1 MRNKHPQDTQ
11 DAFNTMVA
19 ARTHSVK
26 QPEHR
31 LFDVSRGAL
40 PFLCITLSRF
50 VGPPGLLCF
59 SRCTFS
65 AHPFLWS
72 ILSGL
77 RLLAVLMVHILFF
90 GSPRQDLHMY
100 TFVGYSGLLCFS
112 RCPFFFPSHR
122 PGFQAQGVT
131 LCDLPVSQKA
141 QLDVPARRQSRALLL
156 SIFSFLLVVLCS
168 MHSGAA
174 CAVALCDVFEGP
186 QATFLRVAK
195 RFLLRVAKRPPDP
208 RGRGVGALL
217 LLLCLSLLL
226 VLLLLLSSSSSSF
239 SLVSSSLVLLIVV
252 TLHHGP
258 FRRTN
263 TNPGASSGSSPDGFE
278 DGSSGISI
286 STCLHPKFCSN
297 KSART
302 SGHPGM
308 LKAETSA
315 VLEADSFQ
323 FTRFPYR
330 GVSTLAK
337 TPRTSIAAPGCWTP
351 F

>member
-1 MRNKHPQDTQ
+1 MFLTVHIQCTSFSLEHPVRVT
-11 DAFNTMVA
+11 
-19 ARTHSVK
+19 SVGRS
-26 QPEHR
+26 H
-31 LFDVSRGAL
+31 G
-40 PFLCITLSRF
+40 
-50 VGPPGLLCF
+50 
-59 SRCTFS
+59 
-65 AHPFLWS
+65 AHPFLWITPS
-72 ILSGL
+72 
-77 RLLAVLMVHILFF
+77 RF
-90 GSPRQDLHMY
+90 

-226 VLLLLLSSSSSSF
+226 VLLLLLSSSSSSSF